1 MTLSEK
7 SVRRKFTP
15 EFREQAVK
23 RVLAGRKAARELDI
37 GESLLH
43 NWLARYRL
51 RNGAEAL
58 QAEQAAEVTRLKRRL
73 AQREEEVAILKKA
86 AAYCARESR
95 PSGSVNITSCLSPNA
110 VARPCTRNCDLTWV
124 RYSDSWLG
132 RRTAGSKKG
141 I

>member
-1 MTLSEK
+1 MTMSKK

-23 RVLAGRKAARELDI
+23 RVLAGHKAAVVARELDI

-51 RNGAEAL
+51 RNGAAAL
-58 QAEQAAEVTRLKRRL
+58 QAEQAAELKRLL

-86 AAYCARESR
+86 AAYFARESR
-95 PSGSVNITSCLSPNA
+95 
-110 VARPCTRNCDLTWV
+110 
-124 RYSDSWLG
+124 
-132 RRTAGSKKG
+132 
-141 I
+141 

>member
-1 MTLSEK
+1 MSLSEQ

-23 RVLAGRKAARELDI
+23 RVLAGHKAAVVARELDI

-51 RNGAEAL
+51 RNGAAAL
-58 QAEQAAEVTRLKRRL
+58 QAEQAAELKRLL

-86 AAYCARESR
+86 AAYFARESR
-95 PSGSVNITSCLSPNA
+95 
-110 VARPCTRNCDLTWV
+110 
-124 RYSDSWLG
+124 
-132 RRTAGSKKG
+132 
-141 I
+141 